1 NYKLDYNQHQEFS
14 LKISGFLM
22 DLTYETLY
30 WDGNFIR
37 NKLLE
42 ETVTFFEMD
51 FLLPAN
57 ALSLRGDSFYYL
69 PICPIGQ
76 ISPPPFLLAAYGINS
91 KYTAKDVLDRWS
103 STFDSRMNQNIRILG
118 FSAGCDPKQMKAMRD
133 SMGFEEHPN
142 RFEISLLKVS
152 EQV

>member
-1 NYKLDYNQHQEFS
+1 MTHVRTLLLGLTCPRYFS
-14 LKISGFLM
+14 TSSFGELE
-22 DLTYETLY
+22 TWYEEI
-30 WDGNFIR
+30 D
-37 NKLLE
+37 KS
-42 ETVTFFEMD
+42 
-51 FLLPAN
+51 
-57 ALSLRGDSFYYL
+57 SLINVHVIQ
-69 PICPIGQ
+69 PIYPIDQ

-103 STFDSRMNQNIRILG
+103 SIFDSCMNQNIRILD
-118 FSAGCDPKQMKAMRD
+118 FSADCDPKQMKAVRD